1 MLDRPQIELISMHIQ
16 IEKKLMF
23 STTNCS
29 SIHLQERT
37 LDSLTWVVARAE
49 VRRLGE
55 VKAEAPAARERMV
68 AMESFM
74 IISLDLCALN
84 LVSKDMLN

>member
-1 MLDRPQIELISMHIQ
+1 
-16 IEKKLMF
+16 MF

-84 LVSKDMLN
+84 LVSKDTLN